1 MKKIIE
7 SKVCFVVGLY
17 GEEVNGGAEKHCK
30 TLAEKVAERGYD
42 VEVLTS
48 TFDNY
53 TSFKPHYKVG
63 ESIINNVLVRRFNSL
78 PHHPKAYKKAYK
90 NSKYGRIL
98 RRFLFRL
105 NILNLI
111 ANKWPIW
118 GLAKQEEEKLL
129 KANGLYSPELI
140 NYVRDHHDE
149 YKVII
154 MISYPCP
161 NFYFINKIVPEK
173 SILVP
178 TAHDEG
184 NFFRPY
190 LTDLFI
196 KVNHIAFNTEAEQ
209 KLCKGIFGKHMSASS
224 ILAVGLDIEPPAPLQ
239 IIQEKFNLPQRYI
252 LYFGRIA
259 KEKIGDL
266 LKWFLYYKATH
277 ADNVKLVLTGGIF
290 MDKIQ
295 HPDVIYTGFVSE
307 AEKTALI
314 ESATLIVNP
323 SDRES
328 LSLLLLEAMALGK
341 PVLVNGKSE
350 VLKQHCI
357 QSDFASQYYT
367 SKNDFLQKL
376 DYFLSEKVEIHEI
389 ERKAKSYVNKHYAW
403 DVVLDRF
410 DQILQNQN

>member
-129 KANGLYSPELI
+129 
-140 NYVRDHHDE
+140 
-149 YKVII
+149 
-154 MISYPCP
+154 
-161 NFYFINKIVPEK
+161 
-173 SILVP
+173 
-178 TAHDEG
+178 
-184 NFFRPY
+184 
-190 LTDLFI
+190 
-196 KVNHIAFNTEAEQ
+196 
-209 KLCKGIFGKHMSASS
+209 
-224 ILAVGLDIEPPAPLQ
+224 
-239 IIQEKFNLPQRYI
+239 
-252 LYFGRIA
+252 
-259 KEKIGDL
+259 
-266 LKWFLYYKATH
+266 
-277 ADNVKLVLTGGIF
+277 
-290 MDKIQ
+290 
-295 HPDVIYTGFVSE
+295 
-307 AEKTALI
+307 
-314 ESATLIVNP
+314 
-323 SDRES
+323 
-328 LSLLLLEAMALGK
+328 
-341 PVLVNGKSE
+341 
-350 VLKQHCI
+350 
-357 QSDFASQYYT
+357 
-367 SKNDFLQKL
+367 
-376 DYFLSEKVEIHEI
+376 
-389 ERKAKSYVNKHYAW
+389 
-403 DVVLDRF
+403 
-410 DQILQNQN
+410 